1 MHILVSVH
9 TNTAIQQIVSQILQ
23 RFQMS
28 MTIKGILRHN
38 LRLLCQ
44 VWLTSPLFSC
54 RLMSACLW
62 EMWFHIDQLVIC
74 QITLTVLFILQIKI
88 LQNHAGSQGCP
99 LSPSFVVP
107 LFLFTTSCYAETGVL
122 LYMLLLYSWC
132 CVMCLQQVLYI
143 NISNQFGQCFAD

>member
-9 TNTAIQQIVSQILQ
+9 TNIAIQQIISQILQ

-38 LRLLCQ
+38 LRLPCQ

-99 LSPSFVVP
+99 LSPSCRAT
-107 LFLFTTSCYAETGVL
+107 FLVHNILLRRDRGAAVHVIIVQLVLCNVFTAGAL
-122 LYMLLLYSWC
+122 H
-132 CVMCLQQVLYI
+132 
-143 NISNQFGQCFAD
+143 